1 MQLLIIR
8 FILFLIFS
16 INQVGYAAS
25 FFFPDIHPTI
35 QVRKT
40 PEWLKDSFGNDGYLT
55 ITSEVIP
62 ATSCVS
68 LSEKSFWKS
77 EKTQLLISVST
88 RGFHRQAKEIEIP
101 IATFDG
107 RTSGNECASLST
119 LPLQLVSN
127 ALLEPFSSVN
137 PGNLALTVHVKT
149 ATDSTNDI
157 VGSAQF
163 LLGAAAIVAT
173 GGISTAITGAT
184 SIVGNPVLS
193 DVQKRTAE
201 MLKGTLNGKIPMS
214 FGWPEIRNGIEV
226 IEIPVY
232 RAEGSLGNTPD
243 KKIQQLQMDP
253 LAEKTKLLTVKLTF
267 TYKKTLFDP
276 SASQQNDLPNREG
289 ISRVNVLNHMS
300 LNGSMNFLQVLNDKS
315 PSLLQM
321 MANAEGSVLTNACS
335 IGFEK
340 LKHAGLNYLDTAIV
354 MKSFIDEAKRGNDW
368 YTKPS
373 IVNSCFSQAPNV
385 QAFLPKVYGNAQPQ
399 FIFGDVQDGLGSRY
413 QSWRDIIGPIMS
425 DFRQNLLA
433 KENALQL
440 LIQFN
445 HGQDIDLQFAPDI
458 DPWALIDSSEK
469 PLPGIRTLLESQ
481 ISRLGCFIYKD
492 ITNLQSN
499 SLGTYAVLQ
508 SSDQQQWLGF
518 FQFSNDQPRRI
529 ARIKIAQL
537 SPDWKAFYQSL
548 QFPGGE
554 CPQLIR
560 LF

>member
-16 INQVGYAAS
+16 ISQVGYAAS

-77 EKTQLLISVST
+77 DKTQLLISVST

-184 SIVGNPVLS
+184 SIVANPVLS

-243 KKIQQLQMDP
+243 KKIQQLQM
-253 LAEKTKLLTVKLTF
+253 
-267 TYKKTLFDP
+267 
-276 SASQQNDLPNREG
+276 
-289 ISRVNVLNHMS
+289 
-300 LNGSMNFLQVLNDKS
+300 
-315 PSLLQM
+315 
-321 MANAEGSVLTNACS
+321 
-335 IGFEK
+335 
-340 LKHAGLNYLDTAIV
+340 
-354 MKSFIDEAKRGNDW
+354 
-368 YTKPS
+368 
-373 IVNSCFSQAPNV
+373 
-385 QAFLPKVYGNAQPQ
+385 
-399 FIFGDVQDGLGSRY
+399 GDD
-413 QSWRDIIGPIMS
+413 
-425 DFRQNLLA
+425 
-433 KENALQL
+433 
-440 LIQFN
+440 
-445 HGQDIDLQFAPDI
+445 
-458 DPWALIDSSEK
+458 
-469 PLPGIRTLLESQ
+469 
-481 ISRLGCFIYKD
+481 
-492 ITNLQSN
+492 
-499 SLGTYAVLQ
+499 
-508 SSDQQQWLGF
+508 
-518 FQFSNDQPRRI
+518 
-529 ARIKIAQL
+529 
-537 SPDWKAFYQSL
+537 
-548 QFPGGE
+548 
-554 CPQLIR
+554 
-560 LF
+560 